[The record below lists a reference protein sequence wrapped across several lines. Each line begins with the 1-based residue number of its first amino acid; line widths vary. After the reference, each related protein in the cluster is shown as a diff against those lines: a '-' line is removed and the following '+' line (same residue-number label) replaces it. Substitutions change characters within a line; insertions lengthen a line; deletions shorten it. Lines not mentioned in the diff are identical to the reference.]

1 VNHSTSTTILFGPK
15 HLGDNK
21 TLSRQSEFIKLKH
34 LLADI
39 LVCGREAEQTELLR
53 VTTLANALN
62 EKGFADDEIRREFAE
77 ALENG
82 QFYS

>member
-1 VNHSTSTTILFGPK
+1 MNHSTSARILVGPK
-15 HLGDNK
+15 HLGANK
-21 TLSRQSEFIKLKH
+21 ALSRQSEFIKLKH

-39 LVCGREAEQTELLR
+39 LVCGREARQTELLR
-53 VTTLANALN
+53 VTALANALN
-62 EKGFADDEIRREFAE
+62 EKGFTDDEIRREFAE